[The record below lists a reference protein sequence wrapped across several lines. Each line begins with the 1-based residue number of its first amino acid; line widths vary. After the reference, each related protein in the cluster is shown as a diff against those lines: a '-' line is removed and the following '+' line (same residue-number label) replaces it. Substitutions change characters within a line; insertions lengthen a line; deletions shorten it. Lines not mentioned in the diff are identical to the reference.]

1 MCALLVIAVT
11 KANVNPGRNKE
22 LLSTLSD
29 YAETAM
35 PAGLLIRL
43 FPKFLRPT
51 IGGLVRAWRIRRY
64 HSSLFQTLVPPIA
77 KLVRESQQAEKP
89 STTEQSTFVSWWIQE
104 AIDTQN
110 SKAMDPAV
118 IAAVIVQLTFAGLHT
133 TTLTTTSAMYHIL
146 SYKDSATLI
155 EELREEIAQSSA
167 DFKGHWTWARLE
179 KMTLLD
185 SVVRESLRCAPIDV
199 IAINRTIVKDVETP
213 DGLKLSAGTRV
224 CVPAYL
230 AHVDEGHYV
239 DASAFY
245 PYRFVRSTEKAWTVT
260 DNFTT
265 FGNGV
270 HVSSLWNFRESE
282 RKLVE

>member
-1 MCALLVIAVT
+1 
-11 KANVNPGRNKE
+11 
-22 LLSTLSD
+22 
-29 YAETAM
+29 
-35 PAGLLIRL
+35 
-43 FPKFLRPT
+43 
-51 IGGLVRAWRIRRY
+51 
-64 HSSLFQTLVPPIA
+64 
-77 KLVRESQQAEKP
+77 
-89 STTEQSTFVSWWIQE
+89 
-104 AIDTQN
+104 
-110 SKAMDPAV
+110 
-118 IAAVIVQLTFAGLHT
+118 
-133 TTLTTTSAMYHIL
+133 
-146 SYKDSATLI
+146 
-155 EELREEIAQSSA
+155 
-167 DFKGHWTWARLE
+167 
-179 KMTLLD
+179 MTLLD

-270 HVSSLWNFRESE
+270 HVSSLRNFREFE
-282 RKLVE
+282 RNLVE